1 MYRYEQANP
10 FKRFVRLS
18 AGWKPMSLFY
28 ARTLHHID
36 RLVYRATNQR
46 ATFSGWIAG
55 LPVVNLTTT
64 GAKSGLPRTLPLLAI
79 PRDDGFVVIAS
90 NYGQRRHPAWY
101 HNLKANPRA
110 TARFEG
116 ATREMVARELAGDER
131 DRWYRRGIEI
141 YPGWVNYRD
150 RTAGVRRI
158 PVLELRPADL
168 RSPGSA

>member
-36 RLVYRATNQR
+36 RLVYRATHQR
-46 ATFSGWIAG
+46 ATLSGWIAG

-64 GAKSGLPRTLPLLAI
+64 GAKSGLLRTLPLLAI

-101 HNLKANPRA
+101 HNLKAIRARPPASRGPRA
-110 TARFEG
+110 RWSRG
-116 ATREMVARELAGDER
+116 SWPATSA
-131 DRWYRRGIEI
+131 
-141 YPGWVNYRD
+141 
-150 RTAGVRRI
+150 TAGTGAASKSTR
-158 PVLELRPADL
+158 
-168 RSPGSA
+168 GG